1 MFKLIENNR
10 NFTQIIFA
18 YYPMWSY
25 SGKNILKTYTPKI
38 SADRRENT
46 LKTAQSIKCV

>member
-10 NFTQIIFA
+10 SFTQIILLIILCGHT
-18 YYPMWSY
+18 PEI
-25 SGKNILKTYTPKI
+25 NILKTYTPKI

-46 LKTAQSIKCV
+46 LKTAESIKYV